1 MTDGRGRD
9 RKRTRGGLELPL
21 SPAAWNAQSAV
32 SGGNERSWAIGR
44 LPEHMKS
51 SHAWKEKRIC
61 HRAVPTPM
69 GGVIW
74 EKPWRLSRD
83 DPSGITCCGVGC
95 RLPDGVASH
104 SGRRM
109 PTVIGSG
116 GAIGAARPLR
126 RRGECA
132 RHKRVSGDLHGWIHP
147 ALRPKPIG
155 SCGAVA
161 RLTSS
166 ATRSRTVLNV
176 APTGRKI
183 SFGTIDISRAQDGK
197 LAEHWD
203 LVDTA
208 GIQKQL
214 HGE

>member
-1 MTDGRGRD
+1 MTTRRVLLAAALGAGCLTASHPILAEECPQSSAQVALSALLDRYVATVNVHDTSVFPAIFTDGYI
-9 RKRTRGGLELPL
+9 
-21 SPAAWNAQSAV
+21 Q
-32 SGGNERSWAIGR
+32 
-44 LPEHMKS
+44 
-51 SHAWKEKRIC
+51 
-61 HRAVPTPM
+61 
-69 GGVIW
+69 
-74 EKPWRLSRD
+74 
-83 DPSGITCCGVGC
+83 
-95 RLPDGVASH
+95 H
-104 SGRRM
+104 SGRS
-109 PTVIGSG
+109 PSG
-116 GAIGAARPLR
+116 LAAQIANFQRILELWP
-126 RRGECA
+126 
-132 RHKRVSGDLHGWIHP
+132 DIHMHIEDRII
-147 ALRPKPIG
+147 ADDKI
-155 SCGAVA
+155 VA